1 MYFINVKDNYGV
13 ATDIFNPE
21 EPELFILG
29 STHIYEIFESFD
41 TECCEILE
49 KIIYDNS
56 GNLYKLKHHVYI
68 VITQN

>member
-1 MYFINVKDNYGV
+1 MYLINLKDNYGV

-21 EPELFILG
+21 EPELFIIG

-56 GNLYKLKHHVYI
+56 GNRYKHHIYI
-68 VITQN
+68 YIYI